1 MIEIFTIEDFA
12 TIKLEVM
19 KKHKLQIANI
29 VNTLKNMDLQK
40 YNTNK
45 FRMLNKEGI
54 ELGDFK
60 YIPVHDDLNDDNS
73 FFSAISIL
81 FFGDETYYKHIR
93 LFLVYILLKNENEY
107 IKQLEKEVF
116 EELVI
121 KTVKTGFPFEYHL
134 LSVMYDAAANLL
146 DRTVKVYKWENYTEL
161 PEVYATNNITK
172 DPLIIAKKEN
182 HFIPL
187 LKKDI

>member
-19 KKHKLQIANI
+19 TKHKLQIANI

-45 FRMLNKEGI
+45 FRMLNKEDI
-54 ELGDFK
+54 ELEDLVGRSSW

-134 LSVMYDAAANLL
+134 LSVMYDAAAN
-146 DRTVKVYKWENYTEL
+146 
-161 PEVYATNNITK
+161 
-172 DPLIIAKKEN
+172 
-182 HFIPL
+182 
-187 LKKDI
+187 